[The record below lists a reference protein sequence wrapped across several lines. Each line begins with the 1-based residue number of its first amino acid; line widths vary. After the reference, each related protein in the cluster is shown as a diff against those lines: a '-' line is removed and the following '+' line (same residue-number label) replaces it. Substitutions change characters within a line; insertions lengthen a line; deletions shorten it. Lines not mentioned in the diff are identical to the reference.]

1 MPVDLIRETWP
12 GKITTVT
19 IGATA
24 ADGGTRGRTVTVGG
38 HAALPFLPGDAPSP
52 YPPLVAM
59 EVTDAVSADWPEHLL
74 APLADVRGSPAE
86 WARKCVEVWGAD
98 LVCLRLQSAHPDG
111 QNASPD
117 AVAATVR
124 AVLDA
129 VSVPLV
135 ILGCGHAEKDNEI
148 WPRITEAAK
157 GERCLVGIAVPE
169 NYKTLV
175 VACLAD
181 GHLILAEAPIDVNI
195 QKQLNILITEMGLP
209 PDRIILHPGNASLGY
224 GLEYEYSIMERIR
237 LAGLQGDK
245 MLSQPMLTIV
255 ADEAWKAKEA
265 RLAEAAMP
273 AWGAAVARGPAWE
286 AATAAAFLQS
296 GADIVVLL
304 HPESVAA
311 VKRAIAGLVAPAAP
325 GPVTATA

>member
-1 MPVDLIRETWP
+1 MPVELMRESWP
-12 GKITTVT
+12 GKIFTVT

-24 ADGGTRGRTVTVGG
+24 AEGGTRARTVTVGG

-52 YPPLVAM
+52 HRPLVAM
-59 EVTDAVSADWPEHLL
+59 EVLDAVPPDWPEHLRG
-74 APLADVRGSPAE
+74 PLADVIGAPAE
-86 WARKCVEVWGAD
+86 WARRCVDVYGAD
-98 LVCLRLQSAHPDG
+98 LICLRLQSPHPDW
-111 QNASPD
+111 QDASPE
-117 AVAATVR
+117 AAAATVR
-124 AVLDA
+124 AVLAA
-129 VSVPLV
+129 VPVPLIIV
-135 ILGCGHAEKDNEI
+135 GCGHADKDNDV
-148 WPRITEAAK
+148 WPRVTEAAK
-157 GERCLVGIAVPE
+157 GERCLVGVAVPE

-181 GHLILAEAPIDVNI
+181 GHTILAEAPIDVNI
-195 QKQLNILITEMGLP
+195 QKQLNILITEMGMP
-209 PDRIILHPGNASLGY
+209 PDRIVLHPGNASLGY

-245 MLSQPMLTIV
+245 MLAQPMLAIV

-265 RLAEAAMP
+265 RLPETAMP
-273 AWGAAVARGPAWE
+273 VWGAAAHRGPAWE

-311 VKRAIAGLVAPAAP
+311 VQRAIADLTAV
-325 GPVTATA
+325 PVGI